1 MLTNVTNVNL
11 KILTIEP
18 TQPFWPLFL
27 RQVDA
32 EVVDWYTRESNGYSN
47 EGIDCVTIEGHDDQE
62 KTAQAIDEGN
72 EQCQLEGRRPKRQKI
87 QSINVNNKV

>member
-1 MLTNVTNVNL
+1 ML
-11 KILTIEP
+11 LTIDLTEP
-18 TQPFWPLFL
+18 FRPLLL

-32 EVVDWYTRESNGYSN
+32 EVVHWYTRQCNGYSY

-72 EQCQLEGRRPKRQKI
+72 EQCKLKARKDRRQQGVNLNKNDKSNTLVRQLAD
-87 QSINVNNKV
+87 